1 MTSDLKEGL
10 YRGSKDGEELDWQRN
25 WMWVGL
31 LLKR

>member
-1 MTSDLKEGL
+1 MTSDLKKED
-10 YRGSKDGEELDWQRN
+10 RSQRMEELDWQRNN